1 MPLPLCVAA
10 LKSNEYAVK
19 FRLFRLK
26 GNCTYI
32 GNVRR
37 SHIYSRC
44 KFAAGGCSEKLK
56 CLQGARNW
64 RKVVIH
70 QTVSR
75 LARWWRLENSVR
87 FRSETENGFPA
98 VSDRLKP
105 KLPGADPAR
114 FLTRQRDDDTN

>member
-1 MPLPLCVAA
+1 MLRNTATEIYFLIVVTTYPESFSFSQWSVLKIITPLPLCVAA

-19 FRLFRLK
+19 FRLFWLK

-75 LARWWRLENSVR
+75 LARWRRLGEQC
-87 FRSETENGFPA
+87 A
-98 VSDRLKP
+98 VSL
-105 KLPGADPAR
+105 
-114 FLTRQRDDDTN
+114 

>member
-1 MPLPLCVAA
+1 MCCAA

-19 FRLFRLK
+19 FRLFSLK
-26 GNCTYI
+26 GNRTYI
-32 GNVRR
+32 GNV

-56 CLQGARNW
+56 CLQGARNSH
-64 RKVVIH
+64 KVIITRPYPGSLGAGV
-70 QTVSR
+70 
-75 LARWWRLENSVR
+75 LENS
-87 FRSETENGFPA
+87 A
-98 VSDRLKP
+98 VSLWDWKRISDGFGPPKS